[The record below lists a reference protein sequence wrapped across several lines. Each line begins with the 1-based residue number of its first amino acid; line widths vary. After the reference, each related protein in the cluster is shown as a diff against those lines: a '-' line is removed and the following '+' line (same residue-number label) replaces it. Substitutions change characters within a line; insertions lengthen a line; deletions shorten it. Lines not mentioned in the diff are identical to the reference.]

1 MKVFYVFMILLVSQ
15 AYSQQSKEVFNL
27 GIEASKRGDYKLA
40 DSLFLKSIQYG
51 RSTNAITFE
60 NYYNCGVVKRELN
73 QINLAIMYFDSSIF
87 MKPNHFASYYDRSI
101 CYYWNEDYK
110 GCIKSIDEGLKIIAY
125 VQFNCFFYFKDNNDI
140 LEAKLFYYFLKKKY
154 ESVIPII
161 KFLGSDYPYLI
172 IDKTFK
178 NKIKELAC

>member
-1 MKVFYVFMILLVSQ
+1 MILLVSQ

-110 GCIKSIDEGLKIIAY
+110 GCIKSIDEGLKIKEQNVDIFVLGAMASLADSSY
-125 VQFNCFFYFKDNNDI
+125 QKGFIYCSRGKLVRKDSRFYGIQALLLLQQNEFEKQ
-140 LEAKLFYYFLKKKY
+140 KRK
-154 ESVIPII
+154 
-161 KFLGSDYPYLI
+161 
-172 IDKTFK
+172 
-178 NKIKELAC
+178 